1 MQTIVHKMNDR
12 VTRRIIGRNL
22 KNRREDLGVTQ
33 KAVAVE
39 AGLSRTTL
47 WKIERG
53 RSSLPLESTPAV
65 LKFLDLGEDPLVL
78 LQPIPRSWGE
88 GILEQG

>member
-1 MQTIVHKMNDR
+1 MNDR
-12 VTRRIIGRNL
+12 VARRIIGRNL

-33 KAVAVE
+33 KAVASE

-47 WKIERG
+47 WKIECG
-53 RSSLPLESTPAV
+53 RSSLPLESTPAL

-78 LQPIPRSWGE
+78 LAPIPRPWGK
-88 GILEQG
+88 GIVEKG

>member
-1 MQTIVHKMNDR
+1 MNDR
-12 VTRRIIGRNL
+12 ATRRIIGRNL

-33 KAVAVE
+33 KAVASE

-53 RSSLPLESTPAV
+53 RSSLPLESAPAL

-78 LQPIPRSWGE
+78 LAPISRPWGK
-88 GILEQG
+88 GIVEKG